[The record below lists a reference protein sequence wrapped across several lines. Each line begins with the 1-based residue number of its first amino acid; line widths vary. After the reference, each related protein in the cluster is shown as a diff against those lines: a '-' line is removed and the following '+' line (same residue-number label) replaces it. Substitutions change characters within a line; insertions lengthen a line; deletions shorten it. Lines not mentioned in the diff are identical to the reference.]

1 MKRCPKCGAEYDGDA
16 NFCSVDAGR
25 LEEVAATASA
35 PPAADASLIGNRFR
49 LAEAIGGAR
58 TGAVHN
64 AEDTTTGEACVVKLV
79 ATDSVGSQL
88 LLQRTE
94 RELKQLARLDVPA
107 IARIIAHGRNETT
120 LWVAERKVAGR
131 SLDAVVASVGQLAPQ
146 RAVAILKA
154 VVGGLSEAAKLGV
167 IHRDLAPKNILID
180 ADDAPVLI
188 NFGFAVPGKP
198 PGVAAYASPEA
209 VAQKPI
215 DQRSNIFSLGAIL
228 YVMLT
233 GRPPDREG
241 ALSPP
246 SAVAQGVSDAI
257 DAIVLKCLE
266 PMAQKRFMTL
276 RQLLGELEKVPMSEN
291 KPTTTKPMGLAADA
305 APAKESASDPAP
317 AAASRGKA
325 AKKKAAFAE
334 TLLGVPLMSEE
345 AVLAAAEKNAG
356 DSAPS
361 PSPSSPAEAKNSA
374 PSRDDSPTDKVAA
387 MDSSVAAAMGEEKTE
402 PAPAARVSAPAPVAR
417 VSAPATAPTP
427 APMPAPQV
435 SAPTPAPAP
444 APSASAPPPPA
455 SAPPPAAQVSPPAPA
470 AVAPA
475 PRIAPKSVPMI
486 QVPGGKG
493 KGKGKPREQPANA
506 GGGSASKSESGSGSG
521 KGRFRETMWFKKGE
535 LDAAA
540 AQAAAQKSPDELSS
554 DKADELPIDDRY
566 SDDGSLTRDD
576 QDRLSLRTGAT
587 QMMSAV
593 NESDLAHSS
602 SAVSEKELMNE
613 IRGHR
618 WLLYLFIAV
627 IIGGGI
633 FLALKL

>member
-361 PSPSSPAEAKNSA
+361 PSPSPSSPAEAKNSA

-402 PAPAARVSAPAPVAR
+402 PAPAARVSAPAPAAR

-427 APMPAPQV
+427 AP
-435 SAPTPAPAP
+435 APA
-444 APSASAPPPPA
+444 PPA

-506 GGGSASKSESGSGSG
+506 GGGSALKSGSGSGSG

-633 FLALKL
+633 FLVLKL